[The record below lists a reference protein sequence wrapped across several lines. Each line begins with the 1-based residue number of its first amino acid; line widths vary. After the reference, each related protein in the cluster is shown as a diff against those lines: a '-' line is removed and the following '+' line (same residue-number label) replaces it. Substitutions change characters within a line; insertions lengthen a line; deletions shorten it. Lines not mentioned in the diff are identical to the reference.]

1 MKIQHK
7 IMYREDK
14 AVAVVAT
21 FLYLSNGQCDKYW
34 LNKVMY
40 YVERQSL
47 LLAGQPMFFDDL
59 FSAPYGPIASN
70 VNDGIDLASYP
81 SKSIWSK
88 CFRLENNNLKLEK
101 TPDLEVL
108 SDFEIE
114 LINSTFEKFKGKN
127 FNEMHKFF
135 RGFPEHTETN
145 SRIAISYESILSAGG
160 LPEEIIKETIEDISY
175 LQFIEGSLTCDAR

>member
-1 MKIQHK
+1 MSKQNRA
-7 IMYREDK
+7 MYSEDK

-21 FLYLSNGQCDKYW
+21 FLELSNGQCDKYW

-59 FSAPYGPIASN
+59 YSAPYGPIASN
-70 VNDGIDLASYP
+70 VNDGINLAAYP

-88 CFRLENNNLKLEK
+88 CFRLDGNNLKLEK
-101 TPDLEVL
+101 TPDITVL

-114 LINSTFEKFKGKN
+114 LIKSTFEKFKGKD
-127 FNEMHKFF
+127 FNEMHKAF
-135 RGFPEHTETN
+135 RSLPEHTETK
-145 SRIAISYESILSAGG
+145 SRVAIGYESILSAGG
-160 LPEEIIKETIEDISY
+160 LPKEIIKDTIEDISY
-175 LQFIEGSLTCDAR
+175 LQFIESSLTCDAR